1 MIFKTY
7 EYGEVWCE
15 ATSGKR
21 PKAPTVIVLHHTG
34 GNGNRVSEVNYLRR
48 NDRGVSIH
56 YHVAKDGY
64 QTRMVADD
72 VIAHHVGNSLIGS
85 MGPPN
90 LAALGIEISNR
101 GDGKDLYPQDQVDS
115 VAQICAKWIYQ
126 YPTIKMFTPHG
137 GIDTKGKYDPVEFPW
152 GYFFIYMTARLN
164 QMYIEG
170 GVYDK
175 CPNLS
180 KSSWPS

>member
-1 MIFKTY
+1 MNFKKY

-21 PKAPTVIVLHHTG
+21 PKPPTVIVLHHTG
-34 GNGNRVSEVNYLRR
+34 GSGNRVAEVNYLRK

-56 YHVAKDGY
+56 FHVAKDGY

-72 VIAHHVGNSLIGS
+72 VIAHHVGYSAIGS
-85 MGPPN
+85 MGQPN
-90 LAALGIEISNR
+90 PASLGIEISNK
-101 GDGKDLYPQDQVDS
+101 GDGKDVYPHDQVDS
-115 VAQICAKWIYQ
+115 VAAIVAQWFYL

-137 GIDTKGKYDPVEFPW
+137 GIDTKGKFDPVEFPW
-152 GYFFIYMTARLN
+152 GYFWAYMTARLN
-164 QMYIEG
+164 ALYVEK

-180 KSSWPS
+180 KPS